1 MLRRFSLW
9 CSAPTCLGLGLRAI
23 SKLLRQKAIQQ
34 LAEILLDCIDVA
46 KLGECPCPIGAEIV
60 DAGNPQGAHCV
71 RLQLGI
77 QAAVA
82 FASST
87 RFKNSP
93 PPRLTRTRKSGL
105 YRPSDAIGDAP

>member
-1 MLRRFSLW
+1 
-9 CSAPTCLGLGLRAI
+9 
-23 SKLLRQKAIQQ
+23 
-34 LAEILLDCIDVA
+34 V
-46 KLGECPCPIGAEIV
+46 
-60 DAGNPQGAHCV
+60 HCV